1 MRAKYRYLFGPVPSR
16 RLGMSLGVDLVPHKT
31 CTLDCVYCEVGRT
44 TRHTTQRGEYILTG
58 EIIEE
63 LDDYLASRPRLD
75 AITFSGFGEPL
86 LHSGIGEVIR
96 HLKKNHPQYRIALLA
111 SAAGD
116 DDATPVESPEP
127 RSVSQPDP
135 SQTQGPPVEEGEVR
149 TVSIDTLGDQGDGIA
164 KVERG
169 FIVIVPGTKPGD
181 RVEVEI
187 TDVKETVAFAETVGE
202 ATVR

>member
-1 MRAKYRYLFGPVPSR
+1 MTQISDSVRLLFETSVDDEGDRYVVSIPSELVENGSIDTGQSYRV
-16 RLGMSLGVDLVPHKT
+16 
-31 CTLDCVYCEVGRT
+31 
-44 TRHTTQRGEYILTG
+44 
-58 EIIEE
+58 
-63 LDDYLASRPRLD
+63 
-75 AITFSGFGEPL
+75 
-86 LHSGIGEVIR
+86 
-96 HLKKNHPQYRIALLA
+96 ALLA
-111 SAAGD
+111 SEAD
-116 DDATPVESPEP
+116 ESSAETTVTEPDRSTVSPPETASP
-127 RSVSQPDP
+127 HS
-135 SQTQGPPVEEGEVR
+135 QGPPVEEGEVR

>member
-1 MRAKYRYLFGPVPSR
+1 MTEISDSLRLLFETSVEDEGDRYTVAIPAELVENGSIETGTSYRV
-16 RLGMSLGVDLVPHKT
+16 
-31 CTLDCVYCEVGRT
+31 
-44 TRHTTQRGEYILTG
+44 
-58 EIIEE
+58 
-63 LDDYLASRPRLD
+63 
-75 AITFSGFGEPL
+75 
-86 LHSGIGEVIR
+86 
-96 HLKKNHPQYRIALLA
+96 ALLA
-111 SAAGD
+111 AEKD
-116 DDATPVESPEP
+116 DQTETAQSQEAPS
-127 RSVSQPDP
+127 SVSRADP
-135 SQTQGPPVEEGEVR
+135 APTHGQGPPVEEGEVR

>member
-1 MRAKYRYLFGPVPSR
+1 MTEISDSLRLLIETSVDDEGGRYVVSIP
-16 RLGMSLGVDLVPHKT
+16 DELV
-31 CTLDCVYCEVGRT
+31 ENGS
-44 TRHTTQRGEYILTG
+44 
-58 EIIEE
+58 IET
-63 LDDYLASRPRLD
+63 DTP
-75 AITFSGFGEPL
+75 
-86 LHSGIGEVIR
+86 
-96 HLKKNHPQYRIALLA
+96 YRIALLA
-111 SAAGD
+111 AEGA
-116 DDATPVESPEP
+116 DDADEAEPESAPAPEP
-127 RSVSQPDP
+127 QRSQL
-135 SQTQGPPVEEGEVR
+135 QGPPVEEGEVR

>member
-1 MRAKYRYLFGPVPSR
+1 MPEISDTLRLLFETS
-16 RLGMSLGVDLVPHKT
+16 
-31 CTLDCVYCEVGRT
+31 
-44 TRHTTQRGEYILTG
+44 
-58 EIIEE
+58 
-63 LDDYLASRPRLD
+63 LDDEGDRYTVAIPSELVENGSIDTNQSYRVALLSAAEDEPTETISSAETTAPSSVSRP
-75 AITFSGFGEPL
+75 EPAQS
-86 LHSGIGEVIR
+86 HS
-96 HLKKNHPQYRIALLA
+96 
-111 SAAGD
+111 
-116 DDATPVESPEP
+116 
-127 RSVSQPDP
+127 
-135 SQTQGPPVEEGEVR
+135 QGPPVEEGEVR

>member
-1 MRAKYRYLFGPVPSR
+1 MTEISDSLRLLFETSVEDEGDRYTVAIPSELVENGSIETGTSYRV
-16 RLGMSLGVDLVPHKT
+16 
-31 CTLDCVYCEVGRT
+31 
-44 TRHTTQRGEYILTG
+44 
-58 EIIEE
+58 
-63 LDDYLASRPRLD
+63 
-75 AITFSGFGEPL
+75 
-86 LHSGIGEVIR
+86 
-96 HLKKNHPQYRIALLA
+96 ALLA
-111 SAAGD
+111 AEEDEQTETA
-116 DDATPVESPEP
+116 PSPDTS
-127 RSVSQPDP
+127 SVSRADP
-135 SQTQGPPVEEGEVR
+135 APSHAQGPPVEEGEVR

>member
-1 MRAKYRYLFGPVPSR
+1 MTEISDSLRLLFETSVEDEGDRYTVAIPSELVENGSIQAGTSYRV
-16 RLGMSLGVDLVPHKT
+16 
-31 CTLDCVYCEVGRT
+31 
-44 TRHTTQRGEYILTG
+44 
-58 EIIEE
+58 
-63 LDDYLASRPRLD
+63 
-75 AITFSGFGEPL
+75 
-86 LHSGIGEVIR
+86 
-96 HLKKNHPQYRIALLA
+96 ALLA
-111 SAAGD
+111 AEEDEQTETAPSQEASASA
-116 DDATPVESPEP
+116 
-127 RSVSQPDP
+127 SVSRADP
-135 SQTQGPPVEEGEVR
+135 APSHEQGPPVEEGEVR

>member
-1 MRAKYRYLFGPVPSR
+1 MTQISDSLRLLFETSVDDEGDRYTVAIPPE
-16 RLGMSLGVDLVPHKT
+16 LVENGSIDT
-31 CTLDCVYCEVGRT
+31 DET
-44 TRHTTQRGEYILTG
+44 
-58 EIIEE
+58 
-63 LDDYLASRPRLD
+63 
-75 AITFSGFGEPL
+75 
-86 LHSGIGEVIR
+86 
-96 HLKKNHPQYRIALLA
+96 YRIALLA
-111 SAAGD
+111 ADEAE
-116 DDATPVESPEP
+116 ATDTSDPTPEQAEP
-127 RSVSQPDP
+127 SSVSRPEPDP
-135 SQTQGPPVEEGEVR
+135 SHSQGPPVEEGEVR

>member
-1 MRAKYRYLFGPVPSR
+1 MPQISDSLRLLFETSVEDEGDRYTVAIPPELVENGSIATDETYRV
-16 RLGMSLGVDLVPHKT
+16 
-31 CTLDCVYCEVGRT
+31 
-44 TRHTTQRGEYILTG
+44 
-58 EIIEE
+58 
-63 LDDYLASRPRLD
+63 
-75 AITFSGFGEPL
+75 
-86 LHSGIGEVIR
+86 
-96 HLKKNHPQYRIALLA
+96 ALLA
-111 SAAGD
+111 ADEAETAD
-116 DDATPVESPEP
+116 TPDPEP
-127 RSVSQPDP
+127 PQAEASSVSRPEPEP
-135 SQTQGPPVEEGEVR
+135 SHSQGPPVEEGEVR

>member
-1 MRAKYRYLFGPVPSR
+1 MTEISDSLRLLFETTVEEDEGRYIVTIPDELVENGTVSRDTLYRVALLGSADDTDATAPSR
-16 RLGMSLGVDLVPHKT
+16 PTDS
-31 CTLDCVYCEVGRT
+31 
-44 TRHTTQRGEYILTG
+44 
-58 EIIEE
+58 
-63 LDDYLASRPRLD
+63 
-75 AITFSGFGEPL
+75 EPAPTA
-86 LHSGIGEVIR
+86 R
-96 HLKKNHPQYRIALLA
+96 A
-111 SAAGD
+111 
-116 DDATPVESPEP
+116 EP
-127 RSVSQPDP
+127 SEN
-135 SQTQGPPVEEGEVR
+135 QGPPVEEGETR

>member
-1 MRAKYRYLFGPVPSR
+1 MTQISDSLRLLFETSVEDEGDRYTVAIPPE
-16 RLGMSLGVDLVPHKT
+16 LVENGSIDT
-31 CTLDCVYCEVGRT
+31 DGT
-44 TRHTTQRGEYILTG
+44 
-58 EIIEE
+58 
-63 LDDYLASRPRLD
+63 
-75 AITFSGFGEPL
+75 
-86 LHSGIGEVIR
+86 
-96 HLKKNHPQYRIALLA
+96 YRIALLA
-111 SAAGD
+111 ADEAEAAD
-116 DDATPVESPEP
+116 SEPSPAEPSSVSRPEP
-127 RSVSQPDP
+127 AP
-135 SQTQGPPVEEGEVR
+135 SHSQGPPVEEGEVR

>member
-1 MRAKYRYLFGPVPSR
+1 MAEISDSLRLLFETSVEDEGDRYTVAIPSEIVENGSIEVDESYRV
-16 RLGMSLGVDLVPHKT
+16 
-31 CTLDCVYCEVGRT
+31 
-44 TRHTTQRGEYILTG
+44 
-58 EIIEE
+58 
-63 LDDYLASRPRLD
+63 
-75 AITFSGFGEPL
+75 
-86 LHSGIGEVIR
+86 
-96 HLKKNHPQYRIALLA
+96 ALLA
-111 SAAGD
+111 AEAAD
-116 DDATPVESPEP
+116 RTTTPTPEEEE
-127 RSVSQPDP
+127 RTSVSAPEPDP
-135 SQTQGPPVEEGEVR
+135 SHSQGPPVEEGEVR

>member
-1 MRAKYRYLFGPVPSR
+1 MTQISDSL
-16 RLGMSLGVDLVPHKT
+16 RLLYEASI
-31 CTLDCVYCEVGRT
+31 E
-44 TRHTTQRGEYILTG
+44 QRGDRYVVSIPT
-58 EIIEE
+58 E
-63 LDDYLASRPRLD
+63 LVENGSIDTD
-75 AITFSGFGEPL
+75 T
-86 LHSGIGEVIR
+86 
-96 HLKKNHPQYRIALLA
+96 QYRIALLA
-111 SAAGD
+111 AAAGE
-116 DDATPVESPEP
+116 DDATPAESREP
-127 RSVSQPDP
+127 RSVSQPETAH
-135 SQTQGPPVEEGEVR
+135 TQGPPVEEGEVR